1 MKAVVAK
8 SDLYDH
14 RNILKSAKPDRSIVP
29 GTLLTMTISD
39 RFSVVGP
46 GFEHSIDCEALEW
59 GTITVPYMTWDKLLQ
74 SLKFASGN
82 TATIAA
88 ENGQIQLDTL
98 KMNHPDIK
106 VTRRDQIPLEMPI
119 NADPLDVL
127 RLLSSHDIERL
138 RTSPIWN
145 IIKEALERLRGQLT
159 QATSILGK
167 YGVRSED
174 LVVVVSKRLRIKNH
188 EMFVKNIFE
197 KL

>member
-1 MKAVVAK
+1 
-8 SDLYDH
+8 
-14 RNILKSAKPDRSIVP
+14 
-29 GTLLTMTISD
+29 MTISD

-174 LVVVVSKRLRIKNH
+174 LAVVVSKRLRIKNH

>member
-1 MKAVVAK
+1 
-8 SDLYDH
+8 
-14 RNILKSAKPDRSIVP
+14 
-29 GTLLTMTISD
+29 
-39 RFSVVGP
+39 
-46 GFEHSIDCEALEW
+46 
-59 GTITVPYMTWDKLLQ
+59 
-74 SLKFASGN
+74 
-82 TATIAA
+82 
-88 ENGQIQLDTL
+88 
-98 KMNHPDIK
+98 
-106 VTRRDQIPLEMPI
+106 
-119 NADPLDVL
+119 LDVL